1 MVESAEVY
9 TAVAGR
15 LLELALKLS
24 EPQQNTVPAPT
35 PEWTVA
41 DTYCHLAGA
50 TADFLDEHLDGMGT
64 PAWTAAQVA
73 ARVGR
78 SLLEVCAEWASRFP
92 LLAAR
97 MATDPNML
105 PRLALDYWTHEQ
117 DIRAAVGLRPLRED
131 PAAALMADTLLNA
144 RRRGYTGAG
153 GPAVRV
159 VASDG
164 PVDVVLGVGEP
175 EVMLSASAFEL
186 LRMVNSRRSLAQ
198 WLAADWTGGDTSLR
212 MTAAQAL
219 ATFPLPPADL
229 FEE

>member
-1 MVESAEVY
+1 VESAEVY

-15 LLELALKLS
+15 LLELASKLS
-24 EPQQNTVPAPT
+24 EPQQDTVPAPT

-50 TADFLDEHLDGMGT
+50 TADFLDEHLEGMGT
-64 PAWTAAQVA
+64 PAWTAAQIA
-73 ARVGR
+73 ARAGR
-78 SLLEVCAEWASRFP
+78 SLSEVCAEWASRFP
-92 LLAAR
+92 LLATR
-97 MATDPNML
+97 MATDPNLL

-117 DIRAAVGLRPLRED
+117 DIRVAVGLRPLRED
-131 PAAALMADTLLNA
+131 PATAFMADTLLNA
-144 RRRGYTGAG
+144 RQRRYTGAR
-153 GPAVRV
+153 GPTVRV
-159 VASDG
+159 IASDG
-164 PVDVVLGVGEP
+164 PADIVLGVGEP
-175 EVMLSASAFEL
+175 EVMLSANSFEL

-212 MTAAQAL
+212 VAVAEAL